1 MTKTTEDK
9 LQKIELE
16 TVKAVTELKAD
27 VKNLTE
33 IIKELRETIQV
44 MANNYVRKEELV
56 KEVSDLRLDL
66 EDAKTAGKV
75 RAILWSVLTALI
87 TSILIYEL
95 TKLIR

>member
-1 MTKTTEDK
+1 MTKLTEDK

-27 VKNLTE
+27 VRNLTE

-44 MANNYVRKEELV
+44 MANNYVRKEEMV
-56 KEVSDLRLDL
+56 KEVSYLRLDL
-66 EDAKTAGKV
+66 EDAKKAGKV

-95 TKLIR
+95 TKAIR

>member
-1 MTKTTEDK
+1 MTKSTEDK

-44 MANNYVRKEELV
+44 MANNYVRKEEMV

-66 EDAKTAGKV
+66 EDAKKAGKV

-95 TKLIR
+95 TKAIR

>member
-66 EDAKTAGKV
+66 EDAKKAGKV

>member
-1 MTKTTEDK
+1 MTKSTEDK

-33 IIKELRETIQV
+33 IIKELRETIQI

-66 EDAKTAGKV
+66 EDAKKAGKV